1 MRYWDSSAVVPLLV
15 DEAPASALLA
25 LLESDAAVVAWWGT
39 PLECVSAIARRER
52 EGHMSA
58 PAASRAVARL
68 RMLASRWHEVLASD
82 PVRETAFRLL
92 RVHSLRAADSLQL
105 AAAIVA
111 ADGTPGALP
120 FVCLDER
127 LAEAAEREGFPVQA
141 A

>member
-1 MRYWDSSAVVPLLV
+1 MRFWDSSAVVPLLV

-25 LLESDAAVVAWWGT
+25 LLEADAAVVAWWAT
-39 PLECVSAIARRER
+39 PVECVSAIARRER

-92 RVHSLRAADSLQL
+92 RAHSLRAAGSLQL